1 MKSAL
6 WPLTKHSLSN
16 LPQIA
21 ACYGTCATC
30 RPTSRSSS
38 RRINCCAH
46 SDNNNN
52 KLWNDNKLAAKTS
65 NMSEFHFQR
74 SNIHQLA
81 AKPTN
86 NVQSGKIMGQLLLTA
101 GDCDQQ
107 NRVTLNVGG
116 IRYKV
121 YKSTLKKIP
130 ATRLSRLT
138 ESLAN
143 YDPKSHEYFFDR
155 HPGVFAQVLNYYR
168 TGKLHYPTNVCG
180 PLFEEELEFWGLDAN
195 QVEPCCWMT
204 YTVYRDTQDT
214 LAILERL
221 DTNLDL
227 SCVDNEFLAD
237 KFGYGD
243 SFRANSMNVWQQ
255 MKPKIWLLFD
265 EPYSSCL
272 AKIIAIVSV
281 FFIFLST
288 ASFCLK
294 THPSMRVPVIYKD
307 SVSFSA
313 SLQPINQTTI
323 DLLSPQQ
330 QLLSSTS
337 SSSITQLQFSFDP
350 GKLEAQLQRQLQ
362 TTVTDDRSQDAK
374 EDRND
379 ANAAQQTEKPQARK
393 SKQQRKQQH
402 WNSNQDSSSDNQRQ
416 TLSPEPSSRITT
428 QKELQHGWWLNK
440 RKTETYAAFFYIEC
454 ICNVWFL
461 FEILIRFLVAPDRRQ
476 FSRDSIN
483 VIDFVATV
491 SFIYDLIVSDKH
503 LATTSNKTDILDFLN
518 IIRILR
524 LFKLTR
530 HSRGLKILIYTF
542 RASAKELLLLV
553 GFLLLGIIIFASLI
567 YYAERLQPNPRN
579 DFKSIPEGES
589 VAG

>member
-1 MKSAL
+1 VHLRAPNTLTGNLSL
-6 WPLTKHSLSN
+6 PLRPPKWNAISLTGGRTGGRACTR
-16 LPQIA
+16 A
-21 ACYGTCATC
+21 AATARLGPPVRAPPPAGPRAPPGE
-30 RPTSRSSS
+30 RPREAEEEEEKAAGKP
-38 RRINCCAH
+38 RAKIGGQ
-46 SDNNNN
+46 DNPG
-52 KLWNDNKLAAKTS
+52 LRMVLS
-65 NMSEFHFQR
+65 LGF
-74 SNIHQLA
+74 
-81 AKPTN
+81 
-86 NVQSGKIMGQLLLTA
+86 
-101 GDCDQQ
+101 DCDQQ

-143 YDPKSHEYFFDR
+143 YDAAKREYFFDR
-155 HPGVFAQVLNYYR
+155 HPAVFAQILNYYR

-214 LAILERL
+214 LAILDRL
-221 DTNLDL
+221 DTNVDL
-227 SCVDNEFLAD
+227 ANVNEEFLAD

-243 SFRANSMNVWQQ
+243 RFRAGNLNLWQQ
-255 MKPKIWLLFD
+255 VKPKIWLLFD
-265 EPYSSCL
+265 EPYSSNL
-272 AKIIAIVSV
+272 AKFIAIVSV
-281 FFIFLST
+281 FFIFVST
-288 ASFCLK
+288 ASFCIK
-294 THPSMRVPVIYKD
+294 THPSMRVPVIHRAPVHYYPVQQRQVAQHQHQQPHPNKTAHLD
-307 SVSFSA
+307 VEVAPKPLNLVSSDGFSDKPGQLRLA
-313 SLQPINQTTI
+313 
-323 DLLSPQQ
+323 PQ
-330 QLLSSTS
+330 L
-337 SSSITQLQFSFDP
+337 
-350 GKLEAQLQRQLQ
+350 AQLELGQAEGRQRK
-362 TTVTDDRSQDAK
+362 V
-374 EDRND
+374 
-379 ANAAQQTEKPQARK
+379 AASKRMRELQQT
-393 SKQQRKQQH
+393 
-402 WNSNQDSSSDNQRQ
+402 
-416 TLSPEPSSRITT
+416 
-428 QKELQHGWWLNK
+428 WWLDK
-440 RKTETYAAFFYIEC
+440 SKTETYAAFFYIEC
-454 ICNVWFL
+454 VCNLWFF

-503 LATTSNKTDILDFLN
+503 LATTSNKNDILDFLN

-567 YYAERLQPNPRN
+567 YYAERLQPNPHN
-579 DFKSIPEGES
+579 NFKSIPEG
-589 VAG
+589 